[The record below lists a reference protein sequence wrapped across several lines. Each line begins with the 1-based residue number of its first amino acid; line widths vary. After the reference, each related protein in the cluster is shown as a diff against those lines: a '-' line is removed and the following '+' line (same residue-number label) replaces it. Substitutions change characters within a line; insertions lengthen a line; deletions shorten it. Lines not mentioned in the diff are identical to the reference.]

1 MLEKDATAHLNGKFM
16 ARSEII
22 AHRGASSSAPE
33 NTMPSFDLAVR
44 QNAGCVEHD
53 LHVTQDGV
61 LVCLHDRTLER
72 TTNVREVFPRRGQDV
87 REGGGIVRRWFVH
100 DFTLA
105 EIQQLDAGSWFR
117 PAFAGVRVPTFDDLL
132 AWARNRVAVLTE
144 LKDPDLY
151 LRRGVDLL
159 TLCKATLRRHG
170 RLAARPTDPAVT
182 LQSFHEPT
190 VRRAGEL
197 FARRVPVVLLV
208 EPADAALLRDRE
220 HVTAI
225 AEFASG
231 IGPGKSIV
239 GDQPQIVGWA
249 HEAGLRVTPWTFRT
263 ATIGRFDSVAAEIQH
278 YLVEVGVDSVITDHP
293 DAWPDEPRPA

>member
-1 MLEKDATAHLNGKFM
+1 MSNTEV
-16 ARSEII
+16 I
-22 AHRGASSSAPE
+22 AHRGASAYAPE

-53 LHVTQDGV
+53 LQATRDGV

-72 TTNVREVFPRRGQDV
+72 TTNVRDVFPSRGQDV
-87 REGGGIVRRWFVH
+87 HERGAVVRRWFAH

-117 PAFAGVRVPTFDDLL
+117 PECAGARVPTFDELL
-132 AWARNRVAVLTE
+132 DWALNRVAMLTE
-144 LKDPDLY
+144 LKDADVY
-151 LRRGVDLL
+151 ERRGVDLL
-159 TLCKATLRRHG
+159 TLCDAALRRHG
-170 RLAARPTDPAVT
+170 RLTGPADGAVT
-182 LQSFHEPT
+182 VQSFHEPT
-190 VRRAGEL
+190 VRRAGRL
-197 FARRVPVVLLV
+197 FAGRVPVALLV

-225 AEFASG
+225 AAFASG

-239 GDQPQIVGWA
+239 SDRPEIVGWA

-263 ATIGRFDSVAAEIQH
+263 ATIGPFESVAAEIKH
-278 YLVEVGVDSVITDHP
+278 YLAELRVDAVITDHP
-293 DAWPDEPRPA
+293 DCALRS